1 MDAIIDT
8 GAQSTCIANEK
19 ADQLDLPVLGQT
31 TIKGATGEI
40 ETNTY
45 KIQSIELQRGFHFE
59 KESIVGVSECGEH
72 ADLILGMDLIGQCLL
87 VLSPDGTITLAF

>member
-1 MDAIIDT
+1 MLVTYRSYRLDDNRPHIKVILHGEHKRAPMDALIDT

-45 KIQSIELQRGFHFE
+45 KIKSIELQRGFH
-59 KESIVGVSECGEH
+59 
-72 ADLILGMDLIGQCLL
+72 
-87 VLSPDGTITLAF
+87 